1 MVELIKN
8 IKKWLFCLFQAHL
21 FLYTEASSIH
31 SNNFIPNMNEAE
43 MMEIKTE
50 FNNSDELNSDSE
62 NANIVDNNSIEF
74 VTGSMII
81 FSFFQT
87 C

>member
-1 MVELIKN
+1 
-8 IKKWLFCLFQAHL
+8 
-21 FLYTEASSIH
+21 
-31 SNNFIPNMNEAE
+31 MNEAE